1 MPMNKLKKF
10 AMKVFRFYNSFWEST
25 QLGENNLNA
34 SILIQVIV
42 HNLSEEEMIDLKEM
56 LKNMDTDN
64 SGTITF
70 EELKSGFAK
79 SGSKLSKMEV
89 RQLIDVVST

>member
-1 MPMNKLKKF
+1 MIF
-10 AMKVFRFYNSFWEST
+10 
-25 QLGENNLNA
+25 
-34 SILIQVIV
+34 

-79 SGSKLSKMEV
+79 LGSKLSEVEV
-89 RQLIDVVST
+89 RQLIDVVSTKDFFYVHMNFDRI

>member
-1 MPMNKLKKF
+1 M
-10 AMKVFRFYNSFWEST
+10 
-25 QLGENNLNA
+25 
-34 SILIQVIV
+34 IV
-42 HNLSEEEMIDLKEM
+42 HNLSDEEMIDLKEM

-79 SGSKLSKMEV
+79 LGSKLSEVEV
-89 RQLIDVVST
+89 RQLIDVVSTKDFFYVHMNFDRI